1 MENSSPQYGRIT
13 AQRNLK
19 QGGKIIK
26 KKRIETS
33 KTDIPTEKSL
43 YHSSSDTG
51 KQGAIK
57 TFYSQNVILL
67 TSDLLSSLHFESDF
81 NWLLDVLF

>member
-1 MENSSPQYGRIT
+1 MKNSSPQYRRIT
-13 AQRNLK
+13 AQRHLK
-19 QGGKIIK
+19 QGGKK
-26 KKRIETS
+26 KKETS

-51 KQGAIK
+51 EQGAIK